1 MSRRL
6 VVLLAVALGGCLNPP
21 SERDAPRYFVLEAS
35 GKTPRATAPRPATV
49 LVAPTTAAAFYD
61 TPQIVY
67 SRERGTRGYYQ
78 VNRWTERPNRAIHGL
93 LVERLQQSGAFARVA
108 EPGSGLRADLALRTH
123 VEEMYH
129 DAVSRPGTV
138 HVVLVATLEDAAKRE
153 VIARQEFRRSAPAT
167 SYDARGAV
175 TAFDQAVSEVLNEL
189 VAWVQDQSRREAMR
203 APSPSAESFAHATL
217 AGISVLPAVD

>member
-1 MSRRL
+1 VRRFIL
-6 VVLLAVALGGCLNPP
+6 ALLAAALGGCLNPP
-21 SERDAPRYFVLEAS
+21 SERDAPRYFVLEAA
-35 GKTPRATAPRPATV
+35 GNTPRAEAPRRATL

-93 LVERLQQSGAFARVA
+93 LIQRLRESGAFARVA

-153 VIARQEFRRSAPAT
+153 VIARQEFRRSAAAA

-175 TAFDQAVSEVLNEL
+175 SAFDQAVGEVLND
-189 VAWVQDQSRREAMR
+189 VVGWVQLQSRREAMR
-203 APSPSAESFAHATL
+203 APSPSAASFAHATL
-217 AGISVLPAVD
+217 TGISVLPAVD